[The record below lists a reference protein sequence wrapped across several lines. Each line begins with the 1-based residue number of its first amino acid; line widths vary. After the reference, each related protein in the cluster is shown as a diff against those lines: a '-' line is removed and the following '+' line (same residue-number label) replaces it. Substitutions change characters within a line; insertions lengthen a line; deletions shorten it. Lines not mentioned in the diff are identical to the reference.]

1 MVQQAINIHMTKRLE
16 EEFNLPPLNE
26 ALADKTDSEPN
37 TSTEIEIQNVEDAI
51 TVSEK
56 INLALSEVR
65 GMDGHDKE
73 MDDIAQQAID
83 SYQQLMTLGMNMSDM
98 AAGPVF
104 NNAAQMLKIALE
116 AKDSKVTRKLK
127 QVDLMLKK
135 ARLDQQENKKDPDAE
150 EVSATVLDRNE
161 LLKLINQKDK

>member
-1 MVQQAINIHMTKRLE
+1 MTKRLE
-16 EEFNLPPLNE
+16 EEFNLPPLEE
-26 ALADKTDSEPN
+26 ALQSEAE
-37 TSTEIEIQNVEDAI
+37 SAVEAKTEIQTIEDAI
-51 TVSEK
+51 TISEK
-56 INLALSEVR
+56 INSALSEVR

-83 SYQQLMTLGMNMSDM
+83 SYQQLMSLGMNMSDM

-104 NNAAQMLKIALE
+104 NNAAQMLKIALD

-135 ARLDQQENKKDPDAE
+135 ARLDQQIDKSAPEAE
-150 EVSATVLDRNE
+150 VVQASVLDRNE

>member
-1 MVQQAINIHMTKRLE
+1 MTKRLE
-16 EEFNLPPLNE
+16 EEFNLPPLEEVLGSN
-26 ALADKTDSEPN
+26 S
-37 TSTEIEIQNVEDAI
+37 SEIESTDITIQSVEDAI
-51 TVSEK
+51 SISEK
-56 INLALSEVR
+56 INSALSEVR
-65 GMDGHDKE
+65 GMEAHDKE

-104 NNAAQMLKIALE
+104 NNAAQMLKIALD

-135 ARLDQQENKKDPDAE
+135 ARLDQQTSKDDPVED
-150 EVSATVLDRNE
+150 VKATVLDRNE

>member
-1 MVQQAINIHMTKRLE
+1 MTKRLE
-16 EEFNLPPLNE
+16 EEFNLPPLEE
-26 ALADKTDSEPN
+26 ALQSEAE
-37 TSTEIEIQNVEDAI
+37 SAVEAKTEIQTIEDAI
-51 TVSEK
+51 TISEK
-56 INLALSEVR
+56 INSALSEVR

-83 SYQQLMTLGMNMSDM
+83 SYQQLMSLGMNMSDM

-104 NNAAQMLKIALE
+104 NNAAQMLKIALD

-135 ARLDQQENKKDPDAE
+135 ARLDQQTDKLAPEAE
-150 EVSATVLDRNE
+150 VVQASVLDRNE

>member
-1 MVQQAINIHMTKRLE
+1 MTKRLE
-16 EEFNLPPLNE
+16 EEFNLPPLDE
-26 ALADKTDSEPN
+26 ALASEKFP
-37 TSTEIEIQNVEDAI
+37 TEEPGTEIQTLEDAI
-51 TVSEK
+51 SISEK
-56 INLALSEVR
+56 INSALSEVR

-83 SYQQLMTLGMNMSDM
+83 SYQQLMSLGMNMSDM
-98 AAGPVF
+98 AAGSVF

-116 AKDSKVTRKLK
+116 AKDSKVSRKLK

-135 ARLDQQENKKDPDAE
+135 ARLDQQTAKEDPHE
-150 EVSATVLDRNE
+150 EVQAQVLDRNE